1 MTEPTSAAPEPGL
14 LCAKC
19 QLPLAAGKV
28 EASYLGNTFPVD
40 LLRCP
45 GCGFTYVPEELALG
59 KMLQVEQALEDK

>member
-1 MTEPTSAAPEPGL
+1 MTESSSVAPGPEL

-19 QLPLAAGKV
+19 QLPLAASKV
-28 EASYLGNTFPVD
+28 EATYLGNKFPVD

-59 KMLQVEQALEDK
+59 KMLDVEQALEDK